1 MIDLFI
7 KVDTGYHRAGVK
19 PGTTELGSIV
29 HRISATLEASG
40 SARLRGFYSHAGHSY
55 NTETTLGSLH
65 LLQEEIEGLI
75 RAAETA
81 SKILEQYNKARKNFV
96 LSVGATPSATSV
108 QDINSDL
115 DPGSKFGDQAHN
127 FLKFLERVKSTYFVE
142 LHAGVY
148 PILDLQQVATRT
160 KSPALGTELLTSDI
174 ALTILAE
181 IASVY
186 PDREEALLAAGT
198 LALGREPCKSYPGW
212 GKVTPW
218 NTTAAESGKSTN
230 RMIGRISQEHAILT
244 RDEGSEDS
252 AELHVGQKVRIW
264 PNHAC
269 VAGAGGY
276 GWYLIVDSTLPEHQR
291 DTVVDVWVRCR
302 GW

>member
-1 MIDLFI
+1 M
-7 KVDTGYHRAGVK
+7 
-19 PGTTELGSIV
+19 
-29 HRISATLEASG
+29 
-40 SARLRGFYSHAGHSY
+40 
-55 NTETTLGSLH
+55 
-65 LLQEEIEGLI
+65 I

-81 SKILEQYNKARKNFV
+81 INILGQNDKARKNFI

-108 QDINSDL
+108 QDIESNL
-115 DPGSKFGDQAHN
+115 QPGSKFSDEAQN
-127 FLKFLERVKSTYFVE
+127 FINFLERVKSAFYIE

-148 PILDLQQVATRT
+148 PILDLQQLATRT
-160 KSPALGTELLTSDI
+160 KNPALGTELFTSDI
-174 ALTILAE
+174 ALSILAE

-186 PDREEALLAAGT
+186 SDREEALLAAGT

-218 NTTAAESGKSTN
+218 NTTCAESGKSTN
-230 RMIGRISQEHAILT
+230 WMIGRISQEHAVLT
-244 RDEGSEDS
+244 RDEGSEDY
-252 AELHVGQKVRIW
+252 AELHVGQKVRLW

-276 GWYLIVDSTLPEHQR
+276 GWYLIVDSTLPEDQR
-291 DTVVDVWVRCR
+291 DTVVDVWARCR

>member
-19 PGTTELGSIV
+19 PGTTELESII
-29 HRISATLEASG
+29 HRISATLEPSG
-40 SARLRGFYSHAGHSY
+40 SARLCGFYSHAGHSY

-81 SKILEQYNKARKNFV
+81 SNILEQYDKARKNFV

-108 QDINSDL
+108 QDIISNL
-115 DPGSKFGDQAHN
+115 NPGSKFGDQAHS
-127 FLKFLERVKSTYFVE
+127 FLKFLERVKSTYFIE

-148 PILDLQQVATRT
+148 SILDLQQLATRT

-218 NTTAAESGKSTN
+218 NTTAADSGKSTN
-230 RMIGRISQEHAILT
+230 LMIGRISQEHALLT
-244 RDEGSEDS
+244 RDEGSKDS
-252 AELHVGQKVRIW
+252 AELHVGQKIRIW

-276 GWYLIVDSTLPEHQR
+276 GWYLIVDSTLPEDQR